1 MFKKDYELLNE
12 AYDKRVMELNMGQRV
27 QDGPSEGLSP
37 EKRIKITAK
46 KIVKDG
52 VVTKGVSEP
61 MKRMVTAQ
69 IPAAAA
75 GTQTG
80 TQTNQPVTGAQAA
93 APGQAEET
101 LEDDEN
107 CEECGGACGA
117 SQEDTDSDAY
127 MAKQLIY
134 RIFKLSS
141 MLYPLIRSND
151 KVEAWVLDKLSKA
164 HDNLNSAFSYKDFEQ
179 FKNTLLAAGGLQE
192 ETEIDL
198 YNAISRGG
206 DSLIDNIKKVLHKES
221 REVKEKLFV
230 EIIKQLDS

>member
-12 AYDKRVMELNMGQRV
+12 AYDKRIMELNMGQRV

-37 EKRIKITAK
+37 EKRVKIASK

-52 VVTKGVSEP
+52 VVMKGTPEP
-61 MKRMVTAQ
+61 MKRIITAQ
-69 IPAAAA
+69 IPAAGAQASTQTSQPVA
-75 GTQTG
+75 GT
-80 TQTNQPVTGAQAA
+80 QAA

-107 CEECGGACGA
+107 CEECGGVCGA
-117 SQEDTDSDAY
+117 NHEDTDSDSY

-151 KVEAWVLDKLSKA
+151 KVEAWVLDKISKA
-164 HDNLNSAFSYKDFEQ
+164 HDSLNSVFGYKDFEQ